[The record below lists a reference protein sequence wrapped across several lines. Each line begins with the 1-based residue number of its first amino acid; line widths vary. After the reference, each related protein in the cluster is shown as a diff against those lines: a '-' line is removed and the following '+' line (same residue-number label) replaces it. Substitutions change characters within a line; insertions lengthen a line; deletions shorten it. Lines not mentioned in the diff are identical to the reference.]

1 MPFLGGS
8 MVEQFN
14 PIQFVPGFY
23 HKWPF
28 KLHIEFDEMYKQVD
42 QMIQQIFYDEDE
54 LLVVVN
60 TYPMNPYRTVN
71 PRFIKRFLKNSKL
84 KYQLTTNAGQFEF
97 DGERFPIVQFRLKCK
112 MNDLYLKKLL
122 YTCCHVDML
131 DYPRFKKKDAHFP
144 PEVYVYNITKGVVVH
159 IYDDRGCELMFQ
171 HDKEQKDL

>member
-8 MVEQFN
+8 MAEQFN

-23 HKWPF
+23 HKCPF

-42 QMIQQIFYDEDE
+42 QMIQQMFYNQDE
-54 LLVVVN
+54 LIVVVN
-60 TYPMNPYRTVN
+60 TYPINSSRTVN
-71 PRFIKRFLKNSKL
+71 PRFTKRFLKNSKL
-84 KYQLTTNAGQFEF
+84 KYRLTTNAGQFAF
-97 DGERFPIVQFRLKCK
+97 DGERFPIVQFQLKCE

-122 YTCCHVDML
+122 YACCHVDLL

-144 PEVYVYNITKGVVVH
+144 PEVYVYNVTKGVVVH

-171 HDKEQKDL
+171 HNKEQKNV

>member
-1 MPFLGGS
+1 
-8 MVEQFN
+8 MVGQFN

-84 KYQLTTNAGQFEF
+84 KYHLTTNAGQFEVE
-97 DGERFPIVQFRLKCK
+97 GELNPIVQFQLKCK
-112 MNDLYLKKLL
+112 MDDLYLKKLL
-122 YTCCHVDML
+122 YACCHVDML
-131 DYPRFKKKDAHFP
+131 GYPRFKKKDAHFP
-144 PEVYVYNITKGVVVH
+144 PEVYIYNVTKGIVMH
-159 IYDDRGCELMFQ
+159 IYDDRGCELMF
-171 HDKEQKDL
+171 HYGGETKHS